1 MAGTPPEESP
11 NHPGH
16 PLSLVMWAYADP
28 RDVVDAHIRV
38 RGARLF
44 ALGFACLLRLLALLV
59 CFAPKTFRLFVFGH
73 ASLSS

>member
-1 MAGTPPEESP
+1 MAGTPSEESP

-44 ALGFACLLRLLALLV
+44 ALSG
-59 CFAPKTFRLFVFGH
+59 FRLRVFGH

>member
-38 RGARLF
+38 RGARLLF
-44 ALGFACLLRLLALLV
+44 ALS
-59 CFAPKTFRLFVFGH
+59 KSFRLWVFGH